1 MAISIDFADDTE
13 LQAKI
18 KVVGVGG
25 AGGNAIN
32 TMIHSG
38 LDGVEFIA
46 ANTDT
51 QALSANAAPMKIQLG
66 TNLTRGLGAGAT
78 PEVGRKAALEDVQ
91 RIAETLQGAD
101 MVFVTAG
108 MGGGTGTGAAP
119 IIAQIARDQ
128 GALTVGVVTK
138 PFQFEGRRRMK
149 NAMVGLEELRQ
160 SVDTIITIPNEKL
173 LTVADDDMSMLEA
186 FRRADDVLL
195 QAVRGISDLI
205 VRSGII
211 NVDFADVRT
220 IMSCTGKALMGT
232 GYGRGVGRAMEAAD
246 VAVNSPLLDDIS
258 IAGATGILINFT
270 AGPDVKLREVQE
282 AARMVQ
288 ESAHEDANIIFG
300 LVTDPNM
307 EDVVKVTV
315 IATGFDAPA
324 ADTSVMQQPA
334 FHHSANHYP
343 SQSMQ
348 AHLPRGAQAMPR
360 HSVAH
365 HAGQNYQQNVGQ
377 NARAAVAAASQAQPP
392 RGTLQRPARGVETGP
407 STVAPRQSQAPSAPE
422 AAQPSRAFGAAAMLD
437 EAVLDIPAYLRRS
450 RG

>member
-1 MAISIDFADDTE
+1 MGISIDFADDAE

-38 LDGVEFIA
+38 LDGVEFFA

-51 QALSANAAPMKIQLG
+51 QALTNNAAPGRIQLG
-66 TNLTRGLGAGAT
+66 INLTRGLGAGAT

-91 RIAETLQGAD
+91 RIAEALAGAD

-138 PFQFEGRRRMK
+138 PFNFEGRRRMK
-149 NAMVGLEELRQ
+149 NALAGLEELRQ

-205 VRSGII
+205 VRSGVI

-232 GYGRGVGRAMEAAD
+232 GYGRGANRALEAAD
-246 VAVNSPLLDDIS
+246 VAINSPLLDDIS

-270 AGPDVKLREVQE
+270 ASPDVKLKEVKDAASMVQE
-282 AARMVQ
+282 AA
-288 ESAHEDANIIFG
+288 HEEANIIFG
-300 LVTDPNM
+300 LVSDPNM

-315 IATGFDAPA
+315 IATGFDNEVEDPMMHVPA
-324 ADTSVMQQPA
+324 AAAHRHQAHQPA
-334 FHHSANHYP
+334 H
-343 SQSMQ
+343 M
-348 AHLPRGAQAMPR
+348 
-360 HSVAH
+360 
-365 HAGQNYQQNVGQ
+365 HAGSGHSPMVRNAAQQ
-377 NARAAVAAASQAQPP
+377 A
-392 RGTLQRPARGVETGP
+392 LARGVGGQSVPPQPPGLT
-407 STVAPRQSQAPSAPE
+407 PRQSQPQHRNAP
-422 AAQPSRAFGAAAMLD
+422 AQKGRGAYDPPTRQVPVQEMQPARAFGPAAMLD

-450 RG
+450 KGG

>member
-1 MAISIDFADDTE
+1 MTISIDFAEDAE

-51 QALSANAAPMKIQLG
+51 QALSASAAPAKIQLG
-66 TNLTRGLGAGAT
+66 VSLTRGLGAGAT

-91 RIAETLQGAD
+91 RISEALHGAD

-138 PFQFEGRRRMK
+138 PFHFEGRRRMR
-149 NAMVGLEELRQ
+149 NALNGLEELRQ

-173 LTVADDDMSMLEA
+173 MTVADDDMSMLEA

-220 IMSCTGKALMGT
+220 IMSCTGRALMGT
-232 GYGRGVGRAMEAAD
+232 GYGRGASRAMEAAD
-246 VAVNSPLLDDIS
+246 VAINSPLLDDIS

-270 AGPDVKLREVQE
+270 AGPDVKLKEVREAASMVQE
-282 AARMVQ
+282 AA
-288 ESAHEDANIIFG
+288 HEEANIIFG

-315 IATGFDAPA
+315 IATGFDPQAAEQLAAPVQHGA
-324 ADTSVMQQPA
+324 GHFTHGRNPVQQA
-334 FHHSANHYP
+334 LA
-343 SQSMQ
+343 
-348 AHLPRGAQAMPR
+348 RGA
-360 HSVAH
+360 
-365 HAGQNYQQNVGQ
+365 
-377 NARAAVAAASQAQPP
+377 AAQSLPPAAAASRAGLGARSVLTRPSRTVESAPP
-392 RGTLQRPARGVETGP
+392 RHVQHTPLPEPA
-407 STVAPRQSQAPSAPE
+407 
-422 AAQPSRAFGAAAMLD
+422 AARAFGASAIHD
-437 EAVLDIPAYLRRS
+437 ESVLDIPAYLRRS
-450 RG
+450 RS

>member
-1 MAISIDFADDTE
+1 MGISIDFADDAE

-38 LDGVEFIA
+38 LDGVEFFA

-51 QALSANAAPMKIQLG
+51 QALSNNAAPGRIQLG
-66 TNLTRGLGAGAT
+66 INLTRGLGAGAT

-91 RIAETLQGAD
+91 RIAEALSGAD

-149 NAMVGLEELRQ
+149 NALSGLEELRQ

-205 VRSGII
+205 VRSGVI

-232 GYGRGVGRAMEAAD
+232 GYGRGVNRALEAAD
-246 VAVNSPLLDDIS
+246 VAINSPLLDDIS

-270 AGPDVKLREVQE
+270 ASPDVKLKEVKDAASMVQE
-282 AARMVQ
+282 A
-288 ESAHEDANIIFG
+288 AHEDANIIFG
-300 LVTDPNM
+300 LVSDPNM

-315 IATGFDAPA
+315 IATGFDNQTEDLGVAP
-324 ADTSVMQQPA
+324 
-334 FHHSANHYP
+334 
-343 SQSMQ
+343 
-348 AHLPRGAQAMPR
+348 
-360 HSVAH
+360 
-365 HAGQNYQQNVGQ
+365 
-377 NARAAVAAASQAQPP
+377 AVAARGAHQGHSHVARNAAQQALARGTTAASVQGMPPQPP
-392 RGTLQRPARGVETGP
+392 GLT
-407 STVAPRQSQAPSAPE
+407 PRQSAPAPLPRQVVARQSRAPYE
-422 AAQPSRAFGAAAMLD
+422 APQRGSQVPEMQPARAFGPAAMMD

-450 RG
+450 KSGQ

>member
-1 MAISIDFADDTE
+1 MAISIDFADDAE

-51 QALSANAAPMKIQLG
+51 QALSANAAPLKIQLG

-91 RIAETLQGAD
+91 RIAESLQGAD

-119 IIAQIARDQ
+119 IISQIARDQ

-138 PFQFEGRRRMK
+138 PFQFEGRKRMK
-149 NAMVGLEELRQ
+149 NALLGLEELRQ

-173 LTVADDDMSMLEA
+173 LSVADDDMSMLEA

-232 GYGRGVGRAMEAAD
+232 GYGRGAGRAMEAAD

-315 IATGFDAPA
+315 IATGFDAPVPEQL
-324 ADTSVMQQPA
+324 TQNTY
-334 FHHSANHYP
+334 HHSATHYP
-343 SQSMQ
+343 SQSIQ
-348 AHLPRGAQAMPR
+348 AQSSRSVAAHSMPR
-360 HSVAH
+360 SSMMPGA
-365 HAGQNYQQNVGQ
+365 GQ
-377 NARAAVAAASQAQPP
+377 NARAAVAAAQHQQP
-392 RGTLQRPARGVETGP
+392 RGALSRPARGVE
-407 STVAPRQSQAPSAPE
+407 SQSRQSNAPE
-422 AAQPSRAFGAAAMLD
+422 QQPQPARAFGAAAMLD

>member
-1 MAISIDFADDTE
+1 MAISIDFADDAE
-13 LQAKI
+13 LHAKI

-51 QALSANAAPMKIQLG
+51 QALSANAASAKIQLG
-66 TNLTRGLGAGAT
+66 AHLTRGLGAGAT

-91 RIAETLQGAD
+91 RIQEHLQGAD

-119 IIAQIARDQ
+119 IIAQVARDL

-149 NAMVGLEELRQ
+149 NAVSGLEELRQ

-205 VRSGII
+205 VRSGVI

-288 ESAHEDANIIFG
+288 EAAHEDANIIFG

-315 IATGFDAPA
+315 IATGFDAPV
-324 ADTSVMQQPA
+324 TETQPVITA
-334 FHHSANHYP
+334 SRDFGYP
-343 SQSMQ
+343 SSQTV
-348 AHLPRGAQAMPR
+348 PAQA
-360 HSVAH
+360 
-365 HAGQNYQQNVGQ
+365 
-377 NARAAVAAASQAQPP
+377 ARAAAARAAAARGPAP
-392 RGTLQRPARGVETGP
+392 RGTLQRPSRSAADARSNP
-407 STVAPRQSQAPSAPE
+407 NAQQQPAPE
-422 AAQPSRAFGAAAMLD
+422 PQVARVFGAAAIHD

>member
-1 MAISIDFADDTE
+1 MAISIDFADDAE

-51 QALSANAAPMKIQLG
+51 QALSANAAALKIQLG
-66 TNLTRGLGAGAT
+66 TSLTRGLGAGAT

-91 RIAETLQGAD
+91 RIGEALHGAD

-119 IIAQIARDQ
+119 IIAQLARDQ

-138 PFQFEGRRRMK
+138 PFQFEGKRRMK
-149 NAMVGLEELRQ
+149 NALLGLEELRQ

-315 IATGFDAPA
+315 IATGFDGHLPDAALQQIQPNYHSAPA
-324 ADTSVMQQPA
+324 
-334 FHHSANHYP
+334 HYP
-343 SQSMQ
+343 
-348 AHLPRGAQAMPR
+348 AQ
-360 HSVAH
+360 
-365 HAGQNYQQNVGQ
+365 
-377 NARAAVAAASQAQPP
+377 
-392 RGTLQRPARGVETGP
+392 TLQSSSGRIPAHQPMVRSGTQQVAPPAPQQHGRNLQPRSVLARPSRGVE
-407 STVAPRQSQAPSAPE
+407 STPAPRSASLPE
-422 AAQPSRAFGAAAMLD
+422 PQPARAFGAAAMHD

-450 RG
+450 RS

>member
-1 MAISIDFADDTE
+1 MAISIDFADDAE

-51 QALSANAAPMKIQLG
+51 QALSANAAPLKIQLG

-91 RIAETLQGAD
+91 RIAESLQGAD

-138 PFQFEGRRRMK
+138 PFQFEGRKRMK
-149 NAMVGLEELRQ
+149 NALLGLEELRQ

-173 LTVADDDMSMLEA
+173 LSVADDDMSMLEA

-232 GYGRGVGRAMEAAD
+232 GYGRGAGRAMEAAD

-324 ADTSVMQQPA
+324 PEPALTQPA
-334 FHHSANHYP
+334 YHHSATHYP
-343 SQSMQ
+343 SQNIHAQ
-348 AHLPRGAQAMPR
+348 ASRSVGSHAMPR
-360 HSVAH
+360 SSLVPGSVAH
-365 HAGQNYQQNVGQ
+365 
-377 NARAAVAAASQAQPP
+377 NARAAVAAASQQP
-392 RGTLQRPARGVETGP
+392 RATLSRPARAVE
-407 STVAPRQSQAPSAPE
+407 STPQQQNGMDSQ
-422 AAQPSRAFGAAAMLD
+422 QPARAFGAAATLD

>member
-1 MAISIDFADDTE
+1 MGISIDFADDAE
-13 LQAKI
+13 LHAKI

-25 AGGNAIN
+25 AGGNALN

-51 QALSANAAPMKIQLG
+51 QALAANAAGAKIQLG
-66 TNLTRGLGAGAT
+66 VNLTRGLGAGAT

-91 RIAETLQGAD
+91 RIADHLQGAD

-119 IIAQIARDQ
+119 IIAQIARDA

-138 PFQFEGRRRMK
+138 PFAFEGKRRMK
-149 NAMVGLEELRQ
+149 NAMLGLEELGQ

-173 LTVADDDMSMLEA
+173 LAVADDDMSMLDA

-205 VRSGII
+205 VRSGVI

-232 GYGRGVGRAMEAAD
+232 GYGRGVNRAMEAAD
-246 VAVNSPLLDDIS
+246 VAINSPLLDDIS

-282 AARMVQ
+282 AASMVQ
-288 ESAHEDANIIFG
+288 NAADEDANIIFG

-315 IATGFDAPA
+315 IATGFDA
-324 ADTSVMQQPA
+324 
-334 FHHSANHYP
+334 
-343 SQSMQ
+343 
-348 AHLPRGAQAMPR
+348 
-360 HSVAH
+360 
-365 HAGQNYQQNVGQ
+365 NVGA
-377 NARAAVAAASQAQPP
+377 NETSAVAAATSAGLNSRPSHVSVPAAIGSSHAPSVRSAAQQVLA
-392 RGTLQRPARGVETGP
+392 RSAGAPAMP
-407 STVAPRQSQAPSAPE
+407 APRQSVARDVIATRPTSRPAIVPA
-422 AAQPSRAFGAAAMLD
+422 AAQQVSMPEVQPVRGFGATAFHD
-437 EAVLDIPAYLRRS
+437 EAMLDIPAYLRRS
-450 RG
+450 KP

>member
-1 MAISIDFADDTE
+1 MGISIDFADDAE

-51 QALSANAAPMKIQLG
+51 QALSSNAAPGRIQLG
-66 TNLTRGLGAGAT
+66 INLTRGLGAGAT

-91 RIAETLQGAD
+91 RIAELLQGAD

-138 PFQFEGRRRMK
+138 PFQFEGRRRLK
-149 NAMVGLEELRQ
+149 NALAGLEELRQ

-232 GYGRGVGRAMEAAD
+232 GYGRGPNRALEAAD
-246 VAVNSPLLDDIS
+246 VAINSPLLDDIS

-270 AGPDVKLREVQE
+270 AGPDVKLKEVREAASMVQE
-282 AARMVQ
+282 A
-288 ESAHEDANIIFG
+288 AHEDANIIFG

-315 IATGFDAPA
+315 IATGFDNALDEALMMAPA
-324 ADTSVMQQPA
+324 ATSRAHQGSQLQGYGAVSG
-334 FHHSANHYP
+334 HSAIARNAAQQALARSSGAPVIP
-343 SQSMQ
+343 SLQSPSMP
-348 AHLPRGAQAMPR
+348 PRGQPTR
-360 HSVAH
+360 SVTVRPSRPSFEI
-365 HAGQNYQQNVGQ
+365 QQQ
-377 NARAAVAAASQAQPP
+377 VAQAQPQQQVP
-392 RGTLQRPARGVETGP
+392 ELQPA
-407 STVAPRQSQAPSAPE
+407 
-422 AAQPSRAFGAAAMLD
+422 RAFGAAAIHD

-450 RG
+450 KS

>member
-51 QALSANAAPMKIQLG
+51 QALSANAAPAKIQLG

-91 RIAETLQGAD
+91 RIAESLQGAD

-149 NAMVGLEELRQ
+149 NALVGLEELRQ

-315 IATGFDAPA
+315 IATGFDSPV

-334 FHHSANHYP
+334 FHHSATHYP
-343 SQSMQ
+343 SQAMQ
-348 AHLPRGAQAMPR
+348 AQPRGAQAMPR
-360 HSVAH
+360 HSMAP
-365 HAGQNYQQNVGQ
+365 QSSVGQ
-377 NARAAVAAASQAQPP
+377 NARAAVAAATQSQQP
-392 RGTLQRPARGVETGP
+392 RGALTRPARGVET
-407 STVAPRQSQAPSAPE
+407 TAPRQSAVPTPPE
-422 AAQPSRAFGAAAMLD
+422 ASQPSRAFGAAAMLD